1 MNISTNWFVASKKY
15 ALAHKFI
22 SVIIAF
28 LVLGGGW
35 WVYGRATAASAETRY
50 VLSTVEKGT
59 IVSSISASGQ
69 VSASNQVDIKPK
81 VSGDI
86 VWLGMKA
93 GMNVAAGQALATIDD
108 TDARQA
114 VTNAQLDLKDSQLTL
129 QKNTS
134 QAPIDFENS
143 KDAVTNAEQ
152 DLADAYENMY
162 STVSD
167 AYITLPGVMTEAD
180 SLLHGFDI
188 DSTSNNANAYQNLFI
203 SSGDSIQRTVR
214 TLANRAEDDYTAART
229 AYTKTY
235 ADFKTLSRNSTPEQ
249 VGQALTDTQQTTK
262 LVSQALSSEVNLID
276 SVVDIQGQLSRTVSS
291 SITTQQTSAH
301 TQLTTANSVLS
312 KLSSQ
317 VTSIQNA
324 KQAVKNA
331 QQALAIASIGNPD
344 GTTPFDLELQKNDVA
359 KKEAALAVAKQA
371 LADHVVRSPF
381 AGVLAAVNVQ
391 AYDTA
396 STGSVVATL
405 ITNRRIAELSLN
417 EVDAAKIKIGDKAT
431 LTFDAIDI
439 LSLTGSV
446 AEISTIGAVTQGVVS
461 YTVKIA
467 FDSQDE
473 RVKPGMTVNAAII
486 TDVRQ
491 DVLMVPASAVKTQG
505 GTSIV
510 QSFDPALA
518 ETGGTQGI
526 VSQTPPQQ
534 VPVEVGVSD
543 DTNIEILSG
552 LTERQQI
559 VVRTVSAT
567 TQTTAQSSAPS
578 LFGAGGTTR
587 SSGTN
592 ANFIQR

>member
-1 MNISTNWFVASKKY
+1 MNISALTHWFAVSKKY
-15 ALAHKFI
+15 AFAHKFV
-22 SVIIAF
+22 SVLMAF
-28 LVLGGGW
+28 LILGGGW
-35 WVYGRATAASAETRY
+35 WAYSRATAASAEVRY
-50 VLSTVEKGT
+50 ALSTVEKGT
-59 IVSSISASGQ
+59 VVSSISASGQ

-93 GMNVAAGQALATIDD
+93 GMNVSAWQALATIDD

-114 VTNAQLDLKDSQLTL
+114 VTNAGLDLKDAQLTL

-134 QAPIDFENS
+134 QAPIDFQNS

-180 SLLHGFDI
+180 GLLHDFDI
-188 DSTSNNANAYQNLFI
+188 SSISNNASAYQNLFV
-203 SSGDSIQRTVR
+203 SSDDSVQRTVR
-214 TLANRAEDDYTAART
+214 TLANRAESDYAVART

-235 ADFKTLSRNSTPEQ
+235 ADFKTLSRNSSPEQ

-276 SVVDIQGQLSRTVSS
+276 SVVDIEGQLSRTVSS
-291 SITTQQTSAH
+291 SVTTQQTSAH
-301 TQLTTANSVLS
+301 TELTTANSVLS

-317 VTSIQNA
+317 VTTIQD
-324 KQAVKNA
+324 A
-331 QQALAIASIGNPD
+331 QQALKTAQQTLAIASIGNPD
-344 GTTPFDLELQKNDVA
+344 GATPFDLELQKNDVA
-359 KKEAALAVAKQA
+359 KKEAALASAKQA

-396 STGSVVATL
+396 STVGVIATI

-417 EVDAAKIKIGDKAT
+417 EVDAAQIKIGDKAT
-431 LTFDAIDI
+431 LTFDAIDS

-473 RVKPGMTVNAAII
+473 RVKPGMTVNSAII
-486 TDVRQ
+486 TDAHQ
-491 DVLMVPASAVKTQG
+491 DVLMVPVSAVKRQNG
-505 GTSIV
+505 VSYV
-510 QSFDPALA
+510 QVFDPPLVD
-518 ETGGTQGI
+518 TGGNQGN
-526 VSQTPPQQ
+526 VSSVLPQQ
-534 VPVEVGVSD
+534 VEVVTGISD
-543 DTNIEILSG
+543 DTSVEILSG
-552 LTERQQI
+552 TEEGQQI
-559 VVRTVSAT
+559 VTRTITGATTAATKGTSVRT
-567 TQTTAQSSAPS
+567 
-578 LFGAGGTTR
+578 GGGLGGGGIR
-587 SSGTN
+587 L
-592 ANFIQR
+592 

>member
-1 MNISTNWFVASKKY
+1 MIMSKLTQWFSAIKKY
-15 ALAHKFI
+15 AFAHKFI
-22 SVIIAF
+22 SVVAVL

-35 WVYGRATAASAETRY
+35 WVYGRATAPSAETRY
-50 VLSTVEKGT
+50 VLGSVEKGT

-86 VWLGMKA
+86 VWLGMKV
-93 GMNVAAGQALATIDD
+93 GMNVSAWQALATIDD
-108 TDARQA
+108 TDARQT
-114 VTNAQLDLKDSQLTL
+114 VTNAELDLKDSQLTL

-134 QAPIDFENS
+134 QAPIDFQNS
-143 KDAVTNAEQ
+143 KDAVTKAEQ
-152 DLADAYENMY
+152 DIADAYENMY

-180 SLLHGFDI
+180 GLLHDFDI
-188 DSTSNNANAYQNLFI
+188 SSNANNASAYQNLFI
-203 SSGDSIQRTVR
+203 SSDDSIQRTVR
-214 TLANRAEDDYTAART
+214 TLANRAEDDYASARA

-235 ADFKTLSRNSTPEQ
+235 ADFKTLSRNSSSAQ
-249 VGQALTDTQQTTK
+249 IGQALTDTQQTTK
-262 LVSQALSSEVNLID
+262 LISQALSSEVNLID

-291 SITTQQTSAH
+291 SITVQQTSAH
-301 TQLTTANSVLS
+301 TQLTTTNSVLS

-317 VTSIQNA
+317 VTSIQSA
-324 KQAVKNA
+324 QQALKTA

-344 GTTPFDLELQKNDVA
+344 GSTSFDLELQKNDVA
-359 KKEAALAVAKQA
+359 KKEAALAAAKQA
-371 LADHVVRSPF
+371 LADHVVRAPF

-417 EVDAAKIKIGDKAT
+417 EVDAAKIKVGDKAT
-431 LTFDAIDI
+431 LTFDAIDN

-446 AEISTIGAVTQGVVS
+446 AELSTIGAVTQGVVS

-486 TDVRQ
+486 TDVHQ
-491 DVLMVPASAVKTQG
+491 DVLTVPTSAVKTQG
-505 GTSIV
+505 GISYV
-510 QSFDPALA
+510 QVFTPPLVD
-518 ETGGTQGI
+518 TGETQG
-526 VSQTPPQQ
+526 
-534 VPVEVGVSD
+534 VPSITLPNQVEVTVGLSSD
-543 DTNIEILSG
+543 SAVEIVSG
-552 LTERQQI
+552 LTEGEQI
-559 VVRTVSAT
+559 VIRTVSGT
-567 TQTTAQSSAPS
+567 TTTKVTAPTTNGRGG
-578 LFGAGGTTR
+578 LGGAGIR
-587 SSGTN
+587 
-592 ANFIQR
+592 IP

>member
-1 MNISTNWFVASKKY
+1 MIMSKLTQWFSATKKY
-15 ALAHKFI
+15 AFAHKFI
-22 SVIIAF
+22 SVVAVL

-50 VLSTVEKGT
+50 VLGSVEKGT

-86 VWLGMKA
+86 IWLGMKA
-93 GMNVAAGQALATIDD
+93 GMNVAAWQALATIDD

-114 VTNAQLDLKDSQLTL
+114 VINAELDLKDSQLTL

-134 QAPIDFENS
+134 QAPIDFQNS
-143 KDAVTNAEQ
+143 KDAVTKAEQ
-152 DLADAYENMY
+152 DIADAYENMY

-167 AYITLPGVMTEAD
+167 AYITLPGIMTEAD

-188 DSTSNNANAYQNLFI
+188 NSTTANAGAYQNLFI
-203 SSGDSIQRTVR
+203 SSDDSIQRTVR

-235 ADFKTLSRNSTPEQ
+235 ADFKTLSRNSSSAQ
-249 VGQALTDTQQTTK
+249 IGQALTDTQQTTK
-262 LVSQALSSEVNLID
+262 FVSQALSSEVNLID

-291 SITTQQTSAH
+291 SITAQQTSAH
-301 TQLTTANSVLS
+301 TQLTTANNVLS

-324 KQAVKNA
+324 KQALKNA
-331 QQALAIASIGNPD
+331 QQTLAIASIGNPD

-359 KKEAALAVAKQA
+359 KKEAALASAKQA

-396 STGSVVATL
+396 STGGVVATL

-417 EVDAAKIKIGDKAT
+417 EVDAAKINIGDKAT
-431 LTFDAIDI
+431 LTFDAIDS

-486 TDVRQ
+486 TDVHQ
-491 DVLMVPASAVKTQG
+491 DVLTVPTSTVKTQAG
-505 GTSIV
+505 ISYV
-510 QSFDPALA
+510 QVFTPPLVD
-518 ETGGTQGI
+518 TGGTQGVTSITLPNQVEVTVGLSSDSAVEI
-526 VSQTPPQQ
+526 VSGLAEGEQ
-534 VPVEVGVSD
+534 VV
-543 DTNIEILSG
+543 T
-552 LTERQQI
+552 
-559 VVRTVSAT
+559 RTVSGTAT
-567 TQTTAQSSAPS
+567 KVTTPTTNARGG
-578 LFGAGGTTR
+578 LGGAGIR
-587 SSGTN
+587 LP
-592 ANFIQR
+592 

>member
-1 MNISTNWFVASKKY
+1 MIMSKLTQWFSATKKY
-15 ALAHKFI
+15 AFAHKFI
-22 SVIIAF
+22 SVVAVL

-35 WVYGRATAASAETRY
+35 WAYGKATAPSAEIHY
-50 VLSTVEKGT
+50 VLGTVEKGT
-59 IVSSISASGQ
+59 VVSSISASGQ

-86 VWLGMKA
+86 IWLGMKA
-93 GMNVAAGQALATIDD
+93 GMNVTAWQALATIDD

-114 VTNAQLDLKDSQLTL
+114 VTNAELDLKDSQLTL

-134 QAPIDFENS
+134 QAPIDFQNS
-143 KDAVTNAEQ
+143 KDAVTKAEQ
-152 DLADAYENMY
+152 DIADAYENMY

-167 AYITLPGVMTEAD
+167 AYITLPGIMTEAD

-188 DSTSNNANAYQNLFI
+188 SSNSNNAGAYQNLFI
-203 SSGDSIQRTVR
+203 SSDDSIQRTVR
-214 TLANRAEDDYTAART
+214 TLANRAEDDYVAART

-235 ADFKTLSRNSTPEQ
+235 AAFKTLSRNSTSEQ
-249 VGQALTDTQQTTK
+249 LGQALTDTQETTK
-262 LVSQALSSEVNLID
+262 LTSQALSSEVNLID
-276 SVVDIQGQLSRTVSS
+276 SVVDLEVQFNRTISS
-291 SITTQQTSAH
+291 SITAQQTSSH

-324 KQAVKNA
+324 KQALKNA
-331 QQALAIASIGNPD
+331 QQTLAIASIGNPD

-359 KKEAALAVAKQA
+359 KKEAALASAKQA

-396 STGSVVATL
+396 STGGVVATL

-431 LTFDAIDI
+431 LTFDAIDS

-486 TDVRQ
+486 TDVHQ
-491 DVLMVPASAVKTQG
+491 DVLTVPTSAVKTQAG
-505 GTSIV
+505 ISYV
-510 QSFDPALA
+510 QVFTPPLVD
-518 ETGGTQGI
+518 TGGTQGVTSITLPNQVEVTVGLSSDSAVEI
-526 VSQTPPQQ
+526 VSGLAEGEQ
-534 VPVEVGVSD
+534 VV
-543 DTNIEILSG
+543 T
-552 LTERQQI
+552 
-559 VVRTVSAT
+559 RTVSGTAT
-567 TQTTAQSSAPS
+567 KVTTP
-578 LFGAGGTTR
+578 T
-587 SSGTN
+587 TN
-592 ANFIQR
+592 ARGGLGGSGIRLP